1 MTNTTTRHA
10 TRMRVTKRNGEL
22 EEVKFDEIS
31 RRLKELTED
40 LDIDPIRIATLVCS
54 RLVDKIKTSDLDD
67 LSAHLCSSLVIEN
80 SDFETLGIRILMSS
94 HEKETCY
101 EYSDVAD
108 LLQQNLDSEGE
119 LAPIL
124 HSEFYSFIDEN
135 RQEVDEHFCWMTRK
149 YNLFAMSIFGWRTL
163 YRSYLLKSNRKVV
176 ERPEHL
182 FYRIALFFYRNQ
194 WEKVEETFA
203 GMMQGK
209 FIHATPTLYHAGT
222 TRPQMSSCFLLNTGD
237 SIEEIFKTL
246 SDTAMISK
254 WAGGVGLS
262 ISNVRCKNSY
272 IRGTNGHSNG
282 IMPMMKVFNDTSRYI
297 DQGGGKRKGSFA
309 LYAEPWHG
317 DIFDFI
323 YAKRN
328 IGNEEER
335 ARDLFYGLWIP
346 DLFMKRVEENAKWS
360 LMCPNRCPM
369 LVDTYGEEFEKWYTK
384 YEQEG
389 TYMRQIEARE
399 LWKEI
404 IHSQIE
410 TGLPYMLYKDS
421 CNMKSNQKN
430 LGTIRNS
437 NLCVSGDTMILTENG
452 YYPIEDLQNQH
463 VRVWNGSEFS
473 DVIVSQTGEDQKLV
487 DVELDNGITLKCTPY
502 HKFYVNGHDNSVI
515 AQDLKGGMEII
526 NFNVPLLNM
535 KRSLESSY
543 DLGFNSDHNF
553 VPINYNLKSRIQW
566 LQGFFDKTKMGT
578 DHLLSSHNKNFI
590 TNIYLMIQTLGI
602 KTSVSFQNNLYTLNL
617 SLKNISDLEDLGF
630 DDRNIFKY
638 REPNNHNDIIAIK
651 SVKDNNEYGDTF
663 CFNEPKKHMGIFN
676 GILTGQCCEIIQYSR
691 TEETAVC
698 NLASI
703 NLSNSISKNP
713 NIELL
718 QDCVIYTTAT
728 CVYCKLL
735 KSELTKYN
743 IKYTEKDPSD
753 LGKEAIKT
761 VPQLFLNDTTH
772 VGGYTEVYDKYIQ
785 PQFDFKELQTRVFRL
800 VENMNVVINRNYY
813 PTPECQKSNM
823 SHRPIGIGVQGL
835 ADLFCKLRLAFDCEK
850 ARYLNVKIFE
860 TIYFSALT
868 ASNNLVKDFGCY
880 SSFHGSPL
888 SEGKFHFEHCS
899 NFDET
904 ILEQEPKYDWTSL
917 RKNIME
923 HGVCNSLLLAPM
935 PTASTSQIL
944 NQNECIEPFTSN
956 LYVRRTLAG
965 EFTIFNKYLMD
976 DLKALNLWNQDTID
990 YLIVNRGSVVNFAQ
1004 LPVFMRK
1011 MYRTAWEIP
1020 QKSLIEMASQRQWF
1034 IDQSQSFNLFV
1045 ADPSF
1050 DKLTKMHFYGW
1061 KNGLKTGSY
1070 YVRTKP
1076 QHFSQNFTIDA
1087 NKDKECSSCSA

>member
-1 MTNTTTRHA
+1 
-10 TRMRVTKRNGEL
+10 MRVTKRNGDL
-22 EEVKFDEIS
+22 EEVQFDEIS

-80 SDFETLGIRILMSS
+80 SDFETLGIRILVSS
-94 HEKETCY
+94 HEKETCFR
-101 EYSDVAD
+101 YSDVAD
-108 LLQQNLDSEGE
+108 LLQQNLDAAGV

-124 HSEFYSFIDEN
+124 DPEFYAFIRDHQ
-135 RQEVDEHFCWMTRK
+135 RDVDEYFCRFTRK
-149 YNLFAMSIFGWRTL
+149 YKMFSMSIFGWRTL

-182 FYRIALFFYRNQ
+182 FFRIALFFYRDQ
-194 WEKVEETFA
+194 WDKVEDTFS

-222 TRPQMSSCFLLNTGD
+222 RRPQMSSCFLQGTGD

-254 WAGGVGLS
+254 WAGGVGLC

-309 LYAEPWHG
+309 MYCEPWHG

-346 DLFMKRVEENAKWS
+346 DIFMKRVQENAKWS
-360 LMCPNRCPM
+360 LMCPNRCPK
-369 LVDTYGEEFEKWYTK
+369 LVNTYGEEFEEWYAK
-384 YEQEG
+384 YEEEG
-389 TYMRQIEARE
+389 TYIRQIEARE

-421 CNMKSNQKN
+421 CNIKSNQKN

-437 NLCVSGDTMILTENG
+437 NLC
-452 YYPIEDLQNQH
+452 
-463 VRVWNGSEFS
+463 
-473 DVIVSQTGEDQKLV
+473 
-487 DVELDNGITLKCTPY
+487 
-502 HKFYVNGHDNSVI
+502 
-515 AQDLKGGMEII
+515 
-526 NFNVPLLNM
+526 
-535 KRSLESSY
+535 
-543 DLGFNSDHNF
+543 
-553 VPINYNLKSRIQW
+553 
-566 LQGFFDKTKMGT
+566 
-578 DHLLSSHNKNFI
+578 
-590 TNIYLMIQTLGI
+590 
-602 KTSVSFQNNLYTLNL
+602 
-617 SLKNISDLEDLGF
+617 
-630 DDRNIFKY
+630 
-638 REPNNHNDIIAIK
+638 
-651 SVKDNNEYGDTF
+651 
-663 CFNEPKKHMGIFN
+663 
-676 GILTGQCCEIIQYSR
+676 CEIIQYSD
-691 TEETAVC
+691 TKETAVC

-703 NLSNSISKNP
+703 NLGNCITQNP
-713 NIELL
+713 SVESL
-718 QDCVIYTTAT
+718 QDCIIYTTPSCA
-728 CVYCKLL
+728 YCKLL
-735 KSELTKYN
+735 KFELDKRK
-743 IKYTEKDPSD
+743 IRYTEKEPPSNE
-753 LGKEAIKT
+753 KEIKT
-761 VPQLFLNDTTH
+761 VPQLFLKEGTH
-772 VGGYTEVYDKYIQ
+772 IGGYTEAYDAYLQ
-785 PQFDFKELQTRVFRL
+785 PHFDFKELQKRVSRL
-800 VENMNVVINRNYY
+800 VESMNVVINRNYY
-813 PTPECQKSNM
+813 PTPECQKSNLT
-823 SHRPIGIGVQGL
+823 HRPIGIGVQGL
-835 ADLFCKLRLAFDCEK
+835 ADLFCKMRLSFDSTE
-850 ARYLNVKIFE
+850 ARFLNIKIFE
-860 TIYFSALT
+860 TIYFSALST
-868 ASNNLVKDFGCY
+868 SNLLVKDFGCY
-880 SSFHGSPL
+880 FSFHGSPL
-888 SEGKFHFEHCS
+888 SEGKFHFDQCPD
-899 NFDET
+899 FDQT
-904 ILEQEPKYDWTSL
+904 VLDREPCYDWASL
-917 RKNIME
+917 KQKIME
-923 HGVCNSLLLAPM
+923 HGTANSLLVAPM

-976 DLKALNLWNQDTID
+976 DLKALGLWNQDTID

-1004 LPVFMRK
+1004 LPSFMRK

-1087 NKDKECSSCSA
+1087 SKDKECLTCSA